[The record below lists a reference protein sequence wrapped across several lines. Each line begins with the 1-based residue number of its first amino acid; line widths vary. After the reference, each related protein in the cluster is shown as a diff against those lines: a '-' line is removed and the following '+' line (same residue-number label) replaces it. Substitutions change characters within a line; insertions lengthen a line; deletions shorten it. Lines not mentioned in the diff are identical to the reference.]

1 MKLTSDTEDVFICRV
16 YNDLNQILFGQG
28 QITIT
33 SKTYTKSQILNN
45 HHTKYQGLA
54 SCDSV
59 ESFFFNDRVSFIIF
73 CCCWNVI
80 KSSETRNYNIL
91 PCAFL
96 KDLKYVYVLAT
107 TLLNK
112 KTDTEIISYCIIY
125 VQSYCTFHF
134 ESLHCINVIIFCY
147 FRFV

>member
-1 MKLTSDTEDVFICRV
+1 MSLSVGCIMILTKFIWS
-16 YNDLNQILFGQG
+16 GQG

-73 CCCWNVI
+73 CCC
-80 KSSETRNYNIL
+80 
-91 PCAFL
+91 
-96 KDLKYVYVLAT
+96 
-107 TLLNK
+107 
-112 KTDTEIISYCIIY
+112 
-125 VQSYCTFHF
+125 
-134 ESLHCINVIIFCY
+134 
-147 FRFV
+147 

>member
-16 YNDLNQILFGQG
+16 YNDLNQILCGQG

-33 SKTYTKSQILNN
+33 SKTCTKSQILNN

-73 CCCWNVI
+73 VVVEM
-80 KSSETRNYNIL
+80 SLSLQR
-91 PCAFL
+91 P
-96 KDLKYVYVLAT
+96 
-107 TLLNK
+107 
-112 KTDTEIISYCIIY
+112 EI
-125 VQSYCTFHF
+125 VTFSRVPF
-134 ESLHCINVIIFCY
+134 
-147 FRFV
+147 

>member
-45 HHTKYQGLA
+45 HHTKYQGLHVA

-73 CCCWNVI
+73 VVVEM
-80 KSSETRNYNIL
+80 SLSLQR
-91 PCAFL
+91 P
-96 KDLKYVYVLAT
+96 
-107 TLLNK
+107 
-112 KTDTEIISYCIIY
+112 EII
-125 VQSYCTFHF
+125 TFSRVPF
-134 ESLHCINVIIFCY
+134 
-147 FRFV
+147 

>member
-45 HHTKYQGLA
+45 HTKYQGLA

-73 CCCWNVI
+73 VVVEM
-80 KSSETRNYNIL
+80 SLSLQR
-91 PCAFL
+91 P
-96 KDLKYVYVLAT
+96 
-107 TLLNK
+107 
-112 KTDTEIISYCIIY
+112 EII
-125 VQSYCTFHF
+125 TFSRVPF
-134 ESLHCINVIIFCY
+134 
-147 FRFV
+147 

>member
-1 MKLTSDTEDVFICRV
+1 MKLTSDTEDVFICWV

-45 HHTKYQGLA
+45 HHIKYQGLA

-73 CCCWNVI
+73 VVVEM
-80 KSSETRNYNIL
+80 SLSLQR
-91 PCAFL
+91 P
-96 KDLKYVYVLAT
+96 
-107 TLLNK
+107 
-112 KTDTEIISYCIIY
+112 EI
-125 VQSYCTFHF
+125 VTFSRVPF
-134 ESLHCINVIIFCY
+134 
-147 FRFV
+147 

>member
-73 CCCWNVI
+73 FVVEMSW
-80 KSSETRNYNIL
+80 SLQR
-91 PCAFL
+91 P
-96 KDLKYVYVLAT
+96 
-107 TLLNK
+107 
-112 KTDTEIISYCIIY
+112 EI
-125 VQSYCTFHF
+125 VTF
-134 ESLHCINVIIFCY
+134 
-147 FRFV
+147 FRVPF

>member
-1 MKLTSDTEDVFICRV
+1 MKLISDTEDVFICRV

-73 CCCWNVI
+73 FVVEMSI
-80 KSSETRNYNIL
+80 SPQR
-91 PCAFL
+91 P
-96 KDLKYVYVLAT
+96 
-107 TLLNK
+107 
-112 KTDTEIISYCIIY
+112 EII
-125 VQSYCTFHF
+125 TFSRVPF
-134 ESLHCINVIIFCY
+134 
-147 FRFV
+147 

>member
-1 MKLTSDTEDVFICRV
+1 MISDQSDNLLEILNSLKEIGNNVTSDLIINNFDRHINYMKLTSDTEDVFICRV

-33 SKTYTKSQILNN
+33 SKTCTKSQILNN

-73 CCCWNVI
+73 VVVEM
-80 KSSETRNYNIL
+80 SLSLQR
-91 PCAFL
+91 P
-96 KDLKYVYVLAT
+96 
-107 TLLNK
+107 
-112 KTDTEIISYCIIY
+112 EI
-125 VQSYCTFHF
+125 VTFSRVPF
-134 ESLHCINVIIFCY
+134 
-147 FRFV
+147 